1 MARDSE
7 PCAGEIDSLQREMRR
22 EFASLRERFADA
34 DHRLE
39 SIDDALD
46 RFEVKLQRIE
56 AVMARAFRNEYDATR
71 RSGI

>member
-1 MARDSE
+1 
-7 PCAGEIDSLQREMRR
+7 MRR
-22 EFASLRERFADA
+22 EFASLRELLADA

-39 SIDDALD
+39 SIDDTLD

-56 AVMARAFRNEYDATR
+56 AVLARTFPDDYSATR

>member
-7 PCAGEIDSLQREMRR
+7 PCAGEIPALQQELRR
-22 EFASLRERFADA
+22 EFASLRERCAAA

-39 SIDDALD
+39 SIDDTLD

-56 AVMARAFRNEYDATR
+56 AVLARAFQDEYAATR